1 MSSPDQNFDESLERD
16 NSLSTSSIF
25 SFSDLTAFSNLDSE
39 SPVQLKD
46 WSAQDFSNIYVRFRP
61 HLEKHARKFLSN
73 PSIVEEVVQ
82 DAFLYLMTALP
93 DLDSEVGVLRFLK
106 WKTRLL
112 CLDVIRAQGGNPIR
126 NAGPLE
132 ESTAATD
139 PDLSESIE
147 RADDAAIVRLALAQL
162 SPRHREAIV
171 ATVFEEKSSQQAAEE
186 MGLSE
191 NAFRQLL
198 LRARRSFK
206 TVFVG
211 EAEAVDMS
219 VSEALNL
226 AAKRHRL
233 KLISGSSLVL
243 VMFAAFSMAPTSE
256 LPNDVVASS
265 AAGLMQQALPAPAP
279 EEEQQGSA
287 SANSSPEESGLD
299 SLETSA
305 NQALVDAELD
315 EPAYSELA
323 DNLEEQVQPGLPT
336 PSAEEVE
343 RRRLQVELA
352 SLVAN
357 NPLRVGTSGTSIAL
371 SAADE
376 TLIRHVLSEGLELVI
391 HLGACDAGA
400 APKACKIYIEDSRN
414 GSNLIWLAQTFAS
427 EPFAINGSAF
437 LTLDVVATDF
447 LVGDFGGTFGNV
459 AVDAPS
465 QRTFQYLRFKIE
477 LGSSLASVR
486 AVELVQSG
494 K

>member
-1 MSSPDQNFDESLERD
+1 MSSPDQNFHESLERD
-16 NSLSTSSIF
+16 NSLSTASI
-25 SFSDLTAFSNLDSE
+25 FSDLTAFSNLDSE
-39 SPVQLKD
+39 TPVQLKD

-73 PSIVEEVVQ
+73 PSVVEEVVQ

-186 MGLSE
+186 MGLGE

-211 EAEAVDMS
+211 EAEAADMS

-226 AAKRHRL
+226 AANRHRL

-243 VMFAAFSMAPTSE
+243 VLFAAFSMAPNSE
-256 LPNDVVASS
+256 LPSDLVVSS
-265 AAGLMQQALPAPAP
+265 AAEPTLQALPAPAP
-279 EEEQQGSA
+279 QEEQQGSS
-287 SANSSPEESGLD
+287 SANSSPEKSGLD
-299 SLETSA
+299 SFETSA
-305 NQALVDAELD
+305 NQTLVAAELV
-315 EPAYSELA
+315 EPEAPEVS
-323 DNLEEQVQPGLPT
+323 NNPEQTQTGSST
-336 PSAEEVE
+336 PSAEEEE
-343 RRRLQVELA
+343 RKRLQVELA
-352 SLVAN
+352 SLVSN
-357 NPLRVGTSGTSIAL
+357 NPLQVGTSGPSTAIN
-371 SAADE
+371 AADE
-376 TLIRHVLSEGLELVI
+376 TLIRHDIFDGVELVI
-391 HLGACDAGA
+391 HLGTCEPGA
-400 APKACKIYIEDSRN
+400 VSKPCKIYIEDSRN
-414 GSNLIWLAQTFAS
+414 GNNLIWLAQTFAS
-427 EPFAINGSAF
+427 EPVVSSGSAAR
-437 LTLDVVATDF
+437 TIDVVATDF

-459 AVDAPS
+459 AVDAPA
-465 QRTFQYLRFKIE
+465 QDALEYLRFKIE
-477 LGSSLASVR
+477 FEGPQVSVLSP
-486 AVELVQSG
+486 ELLKNG
-494 K
+494 I